1 MRSRCWRRRRK
12 KIRRPSATRAT
23 STRGTTKRSMPAP
36 SKPDVIAR
44 SRGRWPTQGAD
55 TMWKN
60 TLPRY
65 EILDEDQVQQ
75 IHDHAMQIL
84 QEIGVDFLHPRSLD
98 IFRKAGLK
106 IEDQRIRFERA
117 FIEEQVAKAPA
128 TFNVQ
133 SRNPRNTVT
142 IGGDYMVNAPVYGP
156 PFITDLDRGRRG
168 ATILDFTNFDK
179 MAQATPQIHC
189 AGGTIVEPEDL
200 PLGTRHLDM
209 VYSHIRWTDM
219 PFMGSVISEEGA
231 RDSIEMASILFG
243 GRASIEKT
251 PALLSLINV
260 NSPLRYDDRMLGALL
275 EYSEVGQPVIVTPF
289 LMAGAMSPMGLAGTL
304 AQQTAE
310 ALAGI
315 ALVQLIRPG
324 TPSVY
329 GSFLT
334 NTDMQSGSPAFGTP
348 ESAMGILASA
358 QMARHY
364 KLPFR
369 GGGALTSS
377 KAPDAQAAYESM
389 MCMWPT
395 ILGRVNF
402 VLHAAGW
409 LESAL
414 LASYEKFIID
424 VEQLRMF
431 EWILG
436 HGLPVDDEGLAMD
449 ALREV
454 GPGGHFLG
462 AEHTLRNYRTGFYRP
477 WISSTENY
485 DRWQRF
491 GARTADVVAAERWK
505 QVLAEYP
512 DPGIDPAIDQELKEF
527 IAKRKRELG
536 DD

>member
-1 MRSRCWRRRRK
+1 
-12 KIRRPSATRAT
+12 
-23 STRGTTKRSMPAP
+23 
-36 SKPDVIAR
+36 
-44 SRGRWPTQGAD
+44 
-55 TMWKN
+55 MWKN
-60 TLPRY
+60 RLKPY
-65 EILDEDQVQQ
+65 DLLSGEEVAAVHKQ
-75 IHDHAMQIL
+75 AMTIL
-84 QEIGVDFLHPRSLD
+84 QEIGVDFLHERARQ
-98 IFRKAGLK
+98 IFSKAGMPVEGNRVRL
-106 IEDQRIRFERA
+106 
-117 FIEEQVAKAPA
+117 EEAMVMELVAKTPP
-128 TFNVQ
+128 TFELQ
-133 SRNPRNTVT
+133 ARNPARTVVL
-142 IGGDYMVNAPVYGP
+142 GGDNVVTAPVYGP
-156 PFITDLDRGRRG
+156 PFITDLERGRRG
-168 ATILDFTNFDK
+168 ATIEDFNNFDK
-179 MAQATPQIHC
+179 MAQAIDQIHC
-189 AGGTIVEPEDL
+189 AGGTTVEPEDL

-209 VYSHIRWTDM
+209 LYSHIRWTDK
-219 PFMGSVISEEGA
+219 PFMGSVISAENA
-231 RDSIEMASILFG
+231 RDTIEMAAIVFG

-251 PALLSLINV
+251 PGVLSLINV
-260 NSPLRYDDRMLGALL
+260 NSPLRFDDRMLSALL
-275 EYSEVGQPVIVTPF
+275 DYSDAGQPVIVTPF
-289 LMAGAMSPMGLAGTL
+289 LMAGAMSPMGLAGTV

-364 KLPFR
+364 NLPFR

-424 VEQLRMF
+424 VEALRMF
-431 EWILG
+431 EWMLTRGFPI
-436 HGLPVDDEGLAMD
+436 DEESMAMD

-477 WISSTENY
+477 WISSTENF
-485 DRWQRF
+485 DRWNRF
-491 GARTADVVAAERWK
+491 GARTADVVAAEKWK

-512 DPGIDPAIDQELKEF
+512 DPGIDPGIDEQLKEF
-527 IAKRKRELG
+527 IAKRKQEIG

>member
-1 MRSRCWRRRRK
+1 MKWESSEFK
-12 KIRRPSATRAT
+12 KGSQGGTEHPNGQGLRYHRP
-23 STRGTTKRSMPAP
+23 GC
-36 SKPDVIAR
+36 SKIV
-44 SRGRWPTQGAD
+44 SL
-55 TMWKN
+55 MWKN
-60 TLPRY
+60 RLRPYDLLSGEEVEAIHEQAMT
-65 EILDEDQVQQ
+65 ILE
-75 IHDHAMQIL
+75 
-84 QEIGVDFLHPRSLD
+84 EIGVDFLHDRARD
-98 IFRKAGLK
+98 MFGKAGMK
-106 IEDQRIRFERA
+106 IEDNRVRFDRA
-117 FIEEQVAKAPA
+117 FVLEQVAKAPE
-128 TFNVQ
+128 TFPLQ
-133 SRNPRNTVT
+133 ARNPARSVVL
-142 IGGDYMVNAPVYGP
+142 GGDNVVTAPVYGP
-156 PFITDLDRGRRG
+156 PFITDLERGRRG
-168 ATILDFTNFDK
+168 ATIEDFNNFDK
-179 MAQATPQIHC
+179 MAQAIDQIHC
-189 AGGTIVEPEDL
+189 AGGTTVEPEDL

-209 VYSHIRWTDM
+209 VYSHLRWTDK
-219 PFMGSVISEEGA
+219 PFMGSVISTESA
-231 RDSIEMASILFG
+231 RDTIEMASIVFG
-243 GRASIEKT
+243 GREKIEEV
-251 PALLSLINV
+251 PAIISLINV

-275 EYSEVGQPVIVTPF
+275 EYSDAGQPVIVTPF
-289 LMAGAMSPMGLAGTL
+289 LMAGAMSPMALAASV

-369 GGGALTSS
+369 GGGAMTSS

-424 VEQLRMF
+424 VEALRMF
-431 EWILG
+431 EWILTRG
-436 HGLPVDDEGLAMD
+436 MPVDEENMAMD

-477 WISSTENY
+477 WISSTENF
-485 DRWQRF
+485 DRWNRF
-491 GARTADVVAAERWK
+491 GARTADVVAAEKWK

-512 DPGIDPAIDQELKEF
+512 DPGIDPGVDAALQEF
-527 IAKRKRELG
+527 MTKRRQEIG